1 MRIQETNLNFIQHID
16 FEKDRELFVEVYEGR
31 QPVAVLADLLKRET
45 TTEWSDVP
53 GEASL
58 AGASVVY
65 FGANSRRLP
74 TLPKFKEVM
83 IVKLSEKDTI
93 KFAGQKIFF
102 MLGQK

>member
-1 MRIQETNLNFIQHID
+1 MKIAETNLNVIQHID
-16 FEKDRELFVEVYEGR
+16 FEKDRALLVDIYEGR
-31 QPVAVLADLLKRET
+31 QPVSRLADLLRRET
-45 TTEWSDVP
+45 TTEWTEEP
-53 GEASL
+53 GEASM

-93 KFAGQKIFF
+93 KFAGQKLFF
-102 MLGQK
+102 MLGRK

>member
-1 MRIQETNLNFIQHID
+1 MKIAETNLNVIQHID
-16 FEKDRELFVEVYEGR
+16 FEKDRVLLVDIYEGR
-31 QPVAVLADLLKRET
+31 QPVSRLADLLRRET
-45 TTEWSDVP
+45 TTEWTEEP
-53 GEASL
+53 GEASM

-93 KFAGQKIFF
+93 KFAGQKLFF
-102 MLGQK
+102 MLGRK